1 MNRLV
6 RKLAE
11 GDMRSK
17 GRSEQI
23 VKEVLKKPTL
33 FPDLID
39 ALDNAHPGV
48 RMRALDAIEK
58 ITRRQPELLQPFK
71 QKILGLLTGSNQQE
85 VRWHLAQ
92 IVPRLSLTAK
102 ERERSFVTLE
112 AYLNDKSSIVRTFA
126 MQAMADLAESD
137 PAYRPRAVRV
147 MKTALKSGTPAMQ
160 SRARKL
166 LAQINKIL

>member
-1 MNRLV
+1 LNRLV
-6 RKLAE
+6 HKLAE

-23 VKEVLKKPTL
+23 VKEVLIKPTL
-33 FPDLID
+33 FPELID
-39 ALDNAHPGV
+39 ALDTGHPGV
-48 RMRALDAIEK
+48 RMRASDAIEK
-58 ITRRQPELLQPFK
+58 ITRQRPELLQPFK
-71 QKILGLLTGSNQQE
+71 QKILRLLTGSDQQE

-92 IVPRLSLTAK
+92 IVSRLSLTPK
-102 ERERSFVTLE
+102 EREKSFSVLE
-112 AYLNDKSSIVRTFA
+112 AYLKDKSSIVRTFA

-137 PAYRPRAVRV
+137 PAYRSRAVRV

-166 LAQINKIL
+166 LAQINKIQ

>member
-23 VKEVLKKPTL
+23 VKDVLRKPML
-33 FPDLID
+33 FPELVD
-39 ALDNAHPGV
+39 ALDTAHPGV
-48 RMRALDAIEK
+48 RMRASDAIEK
-58 ITRRQPELLQPFK
+58 ITRQRPELLQPFK
-71 QKILGLLTGSNQQE
+71 RKITRLLTACDQQE

-92 IVPRLSLTAK
+92 IVPRLRLTEK
-102 ERERSFVTLE
+102 ERERIFVALE
-112 AYLNDKSSIVRTFA
+112 AYLEDKSSIVRTFA

-137 PAYRPRAVRV
+137 PAYQSRAVRV

-166 LAQINKIL
+166 LAQINKIQ